1 MLSHVVGI
9 GIFFIKPNYG
19 FQKKGEKM
27 SVVFGKHSME
37 SLLNQWNE
45 KWKRNRRAVGAG
57 KHGPYLFLDTRFP
70 PAVRTLESLV

>member
-1 MLSHVVGI
+1 
-9 GIFFIKPNYG
+9 
-19 FQKKGEKM
+19 M
-27 SVVFGKHSME
+27 SVMFGKHSME

-57 KHGPYLFLDTRFP
+57 KHVPYLFLDTRFP